1 MGGGGDT
8 TIFWIK
14 NSYKLPS
21 LRSVVRNL
29 VAEPC
34 RLTVNATKKITLSH
48 PESSSETC
56 ETIQV
61 THRSTSSSSDEVL
74 KRILDW
80 EGGEYITP
88 NLSLRERGVSYP
100 TKRVFFA
107 GKSSTQT
114 APKKGGYGLVTGR
127 VSKSTFIIRI
137 FFQSKIISMLYV
149 QRKKNLR
156 LT

>member
-1 MGGGGDT
+1 MGGGGYN
-8 TIFWIK
+8 IFWIK

-34 RLTVNATKKITLSH
+34 RLTVNATKKITFSH
-48 PESSSETC
+48 PESSSETW
-56 ETIQV
+56 ETIQG

-74 KRILDW
+74 NKILDW
-80 EGGEYITP
+80 EGGEFITQ

-100 TKRVFFA
+100 TKRVFVRRKILDSN
-107 GKSSTQT
+107 GR
-114 APKKGGYGLVTGR
+114 KKGGYGLVTGR